1 MAHFRIRY
9 WKNKR
14 LLCLILP
21 LILVFLT
28 TDIFFS
34 RTATLLTGET
44 NLNTIARH
52 HIAYIKVH
60 KAASSTIQNILLRYG
75 YMRNLTFVLG
85 RNANVYP
92 NVISITESVTKYNI
106 EPPPK
111 NKTFDISCSHVIY
124 NRQSFSAIMPRDTVY
139 LASVR
144 EPFTVFISTLHY
156 FRPPYIFNINVSDP
170 ISMYLKNPEKYEPE
184 VKNSLTNN
192 RMAFEL
198 GFPLQL
204 FHSKNWAGIKE
215 YLKKLDKEMDLILV
229 VERLEESIVL
239 LRRLLHWKLQDIL
252 YVPKNKFE
260 ALDKKTKSKLNEK
273 FYLRKD
279 AKRKFEKWAVL
290 DYILYKFAVKKLER
304 QIRSQNTDFQN
315 EVAYFKF
322 IRMKVEEFCLKQ
334 SKPYRNVTFTVY
346 QSVWNDKFVVDSLM
360 CSQMILRE
368 SYFIKE
374 IRYQQYGVLPSE
386 DN

>member
-1 MAHFRIRY
+1 MAYFRIRY
-9 WKNKR
+9 WKYRR
-14 LLCLILP
+14 LLYLILP
-21 LILVFLT
+21 LTLVFLLT
-28 TDIFFS
+28 TNIFCIPKETHF
-34 RTATLLTGET
+34 TL
-44 NLNTIARH
+44 NSNTPRH

-75 YMRNLTFVLG
+75 YLRNLTFVLG
-85 RNANVYP
+85 RNANMYP
-92 NVISITESVTKYNI
+92 NVISITESITNYNI

-111 NKTFDISCSHVIY
+111 NRTFDILCSHVIY
-124 NRQSFSAIMPRDTVY
+124 NRDSFRAIMPRDTIY

-156 FRPPYIFNINVSDP
+156 FRPPYIFNTNASDP
-170 ISMYLKNPEKYEPE
+170 ISMYLTNPGKYEPE

-198 GFPLQL
+198 GFPLHL
-204 FHSKNWAGIKE
+204 FHSKNLTGINV

-239 LRRLLHWKLQDIL
+239 LRRLLHWELQDVL
-252 YVPKNKFE
+252 YLPKNKFE
-260 ALDKKTKSKLNEK
+260 ELDNKTKSKLKEK
-273 FYLRKD
+273 FYLQKG
-279 AKRKFEKWAVL
+279 AKQKFEKWATL
-290 DYILYKFAVKKLER
+290 DYILYKFAVEKLER
-304 QIRSQNTDFQN
+304 QIQSQNADFHD

-322 IRMKVEEFCLKQ
+322 IRKKVEEFCLKQ
-334 SKPYRNVTFTVY
+334 SRPYRNVTLTVKA
-346 QSVWNDKFVVDSLM
+346 SVWNDRFVVDSLM

-368 SYFIKE
+368 SYFVKE

-386 DN
+386 IN